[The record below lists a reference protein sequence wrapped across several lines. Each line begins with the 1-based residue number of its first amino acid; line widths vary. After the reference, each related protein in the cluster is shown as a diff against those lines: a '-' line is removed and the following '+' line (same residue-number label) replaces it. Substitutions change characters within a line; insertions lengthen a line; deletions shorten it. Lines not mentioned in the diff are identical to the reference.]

1 MSLCCPSLGGCD
13 LYSDDARRRCVLR
26 DNELLAGDS
35 HTAKRGYGV
44 SLQTSFKRITLE
56 LDRPFEIARGTTTTT
71 ENVIVRVGDGTE
83 TGVGAA
89 APSAHYGETSDTVCA
104 VLPELLD
111 AVESVGDPHALGEIE
126 RRLRERVARNPAA
139 RTAVSIAVHDL
150 AAKRLAVPLYR
161 LWGLSPE
168 RAPKTSYTVGLDD
181 TGVMREKATA
191 AVEAGYDV
199 LKTKLGTDR
208 DREIVAAVREAAPD
222 ARIRVDAN
230 EAWTPREAVAK
241 SEWLAGFGVEFL
253 EQPVPAG
260 NAEGERFVY
269 DHAAVPIAADESVI
283 DASDVP
289 AVANR
294 CDIVNLKLM
303 KCGGLRAAKRAIHTA
318 RAHGLE
324 VMLGCMIETNAA
336 IAAGCQLA
344 PLLDYADLDGS
355 LLLDEDPFDGVPLPD
370 GEIDLAAADRNGTGA
385 VDRR

>member
-1 MSLCCPSLGGCD
+1 M
-13 LYSDDARRRCVLR
+13 
-26 DNELLAGDS
+26 
-35 HTAKRGYGV
+35 
-44 SLQTSFKRITLE
+44 SLQTSFERVELE
-56 LDRPFEIARGTTTTT
+56 LERPFGIARGTTTTT
-71 ENVIVRVGDGTE
+71 ENVIVRITDGTE

-89 APSAHYGETSDTVCA
+89 APSAHYGETADTVCA
-104 VLPELLD
+104 VLPALLD
-111 AVESVGDPHALGEIE
+111 AVESVGDPHALGAIE

-139 RTAVSIAVHDL
+139 RAAVSIAVHDL
-150 AAKRLAVPLYR
+150 AAKRLELPLYR
-161 LWGLSPE
+161 LWGLSPA
-168 RAPKTSYTVGLDD
+168 RAPETSYTIGLDD
-181 TGVMREKATA
+181 TAVMREKATA
-191 AVEAGYDV
+191 AVEAGCDV

-208 DREIVAAVREAAPD
+208 DREIVAAVREAVPD

-241 SEWLAGFGVEFL
+241 SEWLAELDVEFL
-253 EQPVPAG
+253 EQPVPADNPQG
-260 NAEGERFVY
+260 AQFVY

-283 DASDVP
+283 DASDV
-289 AVANR
+289 ARVADR
-294 CDIVNLKLM
+294 CDVVNLKLM

-355 LLLDEDPFDGVPLPD
+355 LLLDSDPFDGVPLPD
-370 GEIDLAAADRNGTGA
+370 GQIDLAGVDRDGTGA